1 MFIKYTWSKWPSFSW
16 SELDRV
22 IRQMSYLK
30 DFEPINMEIIKLK
43 KGSGL
48 LTLKS
53 LDIIGNQVMVSGY
66 LY

>member
-1 MFIKYTWSKWPSFSW
+1 
-16 SELDRV
+16 
-22 IRQMSYLK
+22 MSYLK